1 MIESRKEEFIQMYE
15 KYRSNSGT
23 IATSDDVF
31 MEMLHLYMISTKVSD
46 KKRTAK
52 LILKTK
58 PTMSGNPLWRFV
70 DEEELNQ
77 VIKPKA
83 P

>member
-1 MIESRKEEFIQMYE
+1 MIESRKEEFIQLYE
-15 KYRSNSGT
+15 KYRNERGT
-23 IATSDDVF
+23 IATSDEVF
-31 MEMLHLYMISTKVSD
+31 MEMLNLFIISTKVSD
-46 KKRTAK
+46 KKRTAR

-58 PTMSGNPLWRFV
+58 PSMSGNPLWSFI
-70 DEEELNQ
+70 DEDELNR